1 MPRTKMTRHELKEQ
15 DEITTSLQK
24 FTEFVVRYKKEVT
37 TGVTIAAVLA
47 IVILGWSYYRSSRNA
62 RAEAQLSQAIDTFND
77 TTNIKSDKERYE
89 KTLAEAQRTYDQYRS
104 LPVGDIALYYVALSQ
119 DGLGDT
125 AKSVQTLQEV
135 ASHSDAS
142 VKAVAQF
149 ALGSIYKK
157 HGDNQKAIEVYKKL
171 YDGGGYS
178 KAAVAY
184 ELASLY
190 EASKQPD
197 QAKDFYQKVVS
208 EFPDS
213 PFRQNADEGLKRLGV
228 TATPPPATQKPS

>member
-1 MPRTKMTRHELKEQ
+1 VPRTKMTRHELKEQ

-24 FTEFVVRYKKEVT
+24 FTELVIRYKKEVT
-37 TGVTIAAVLA
+37 TGVSIVAALA
-47 IVILGWSYYRSSRNA
+47 IIIFGWSYYRSSRNA
-62 RAEAQLSQAIDTFND
+62 RAEAELAQAIDAFND

-89 KTLAEAQRTYDQYRS
+89 KTLAAAQKTYDQYRS
-104 LPVGDIALYYVALSQ
+104 LPAGKIALYYIGLSQ
-119 DGLGDT
+119 DGLGDM
-125 AKSVQTLQEV
+125 AKSVQSLQQV
-135 ASHSDAS
+135 ADNGDPS

-157 HGDNQKAIEVYKKL
+157 HGDNQKAIDVYKRL
-171 YDGGGYS
+171 YDTGGYS

-190 EASKQPD
+190 EANNQPD
-197 QAKDFYQKVVS
+197 QAKDYYQKVVT

-213 PFRQNADEGLKRLGV
+213 PFRTNADDALKRLGV
-228 TATPPPATQKPS
+228 TATPPAPVQKPS

>member
-1 MPRTKMTRHELKEQ
+1 MTRHELKEQ

-24 FTEFVVRYKKEVT
+24 FTELVVRYKKEAT
-37 TGVTIAAVLA
+37 TGIAAIAA
-47 IVILGWSYYRSSRNA
+47 IAIIIFGWTYYRTSRNA
-62 RAEAQLSQAIDTFND
+62 RAEAELSQAIDAFND

-89 KTLAEAQRTYDQYRS
+89 KTLAAAQKTYDQYRS
-104 LPVGDIALYYVALSQ
+104 LPAGNIALYYVGLSQ

-125 AKSVQTLQEV
+125 AKSVQSLQQV
-135 ASHSDAS
+135 ADNGDPS

-157 HGDNQKAIEVYKKL
+157 HGDNQKAIDIYKRL
-171 YDGGGYS
+171 YDTGGYS

-184 ELASLY
+184 ELATLY
-190 EASKQPD
+190 EANNQLD

-213 PFRQNADEGLKRLGV
+213 PFRTNADDALKRLGV
-228 TATPPPATQKPS
+228 TPTPPAATQKPS

>member
-1 MPRTKMTRHELKEQ
+1 MTRHELKEQ

-24 FTEFVVRYKKEVT
+24 FTELVVRYKKEVT
-37 TGVTIAAVLA
+37 TGVSIAAALA
-47 IVILGWSYYRSSRNA
+47 IILFGWSYYRSSRNA

-77 TTNIKSDKERYE
+77 TNIKSDKERYE
-89 KTLAEAQRTYDQYRS
+89 KTLAAAQKTYDQYRS
-104 LPVGDIALYYVALSQ
+104 LPAGTIALYYIGLSQ

-125 AKSVQTLQEV
+125 TKSVQTLQQV
-135 ASHSDAS
+135 ADNGDAS

-157 HGDNQKAIEVYKKL
+157 QGDNQKAIEIYKRL
-171 YDGGGYS
+171 YDTGGYS

-190 EASKQPD
+190 EANNQPD
-197 QAKDFYQKVVS
+197 QAKDYYQKVVT
-208 EFPDS
+208 EYPDS
-213 PFRQNADEGLKRLGV
+213 PFRTN
-228 TATPPPATQKPS
+228 